1 MFASHHRHPFQASVE
16 ACICDAERRRAARR
30 RVLDAGG
37 SRDTA
42 RSTQSRDKDQD
53 TDSEYEPEEL
63 YDSSPELSEDAA
75 LAEAAAK
82 RQYGRDKKSRE
93 ERKQAAWSVS

>member
-16 ACICDAERRRAARR
+16 TCIRDADRRRAARR

-37 SRDTA
+37 SRNTG
-42 RSTQSRDKDQD
+42 RSTQSRDKD
-53 TDSEYEPEEL
+53 TDSD
-63 YDSSPELSEDAA
+63 YDPGRTDVRLVARA
-75 LAEAAAK
+75 QRGRRMLAEAAAK
-82 RQYGRDKKSRE
+82 RQVGRDKKSRE